1 MSREKWELCVLS
13 WNVQRVSGG
22 LGMLVQHISELEEW
36 DAILL
41 QELSFKDE
49 LLSLEELEASL
60 GGHKLVA
67 NVECPWDTAIIIH
80 CRWMC
85 AIRWFASVTVCIVG
99 WVESRGGVY
108 FLLCAPAKLGE

>member
-1 MSREKWELCVLS
+1 
-13 WNVQRVSGG
+13 
-22 LGMLVQHISELEEW
+22 MLVQHISELEEW

-67 NVECPWDTAIIIH
+67 NGMSVGYGHYHSLSVDGLHSLVC
-80 CRWMC
+80 
-85 AIRWFASVTVCIVG
+85 FVTVCIVG

-108 FLLCAPAKLGE
+108 LMLCAPAELGE